1 MITSLSQQLIPI
13 STPPFCPRFG
23 CPAHFTPPVGV
34 KWWERNGTYYTAL
47 TGAVRRFRC
56 HICRRGF
63 SEQTF
68 HIDYYAK
75 RRLDYARVGAEVSS
89 CMGIRAIGRSHGV
102 DHKTVGNKLM
112 RLARQ
117 AMAAQAQL
125 WDAVTLEEDLVADG
139 FESYWVSQYF
149 PNNLHLLAGADSQFL
164 YALNGVTIRRSGRM
178 SEKQLARRERLE
190 RHFRA
195 DPRGV
200 EESFGEILEVASDL
214 ITKSNREMCELRSD
228 EHGAYRRAIFSHGAF
243 SKLCQ
248 EKQSRHI
255 TVSSTAAR
263 TRENP
268 LFAVNYLDRELRKD
282 VAEHV
287 RESTR
292 FSRSVH
298 GTFDRLNVYCLVH
311 NLTKQFRLNDPR
323 TLAQRTHA
331 SQAGIDP
338 QLLHRILG
346 WVYHRRAFRTRSA
359 IRGPIVWQWLRMH
372 TTPLERRRAYL
383 PEFLFA

>member
-1 MITSLSQQLIPI
+1 
-13 STPPFCPRFG
+13 
-23 CPAHFTPPVGV
+23 VGV

-47 TGAVRRFRC
+47 SGAVKRFRC
-56 HICRRGF
+56 RLCRGGF

-75 RRLDYARVGAEVSS
+75 RRLDYARVGAEISS
-89 CMGIRAIGRSHGV
+89 CMGLRAIGRSHGV

-125 WDAVTLEEDLVADG
+125 WDAMSLEEDLVADG
-139 FESYWVSQYF
+139 FESFWVSQYF

-200 EESFGEILEVASDL
+200 EESFGEILEVASAL
-214 ITKSNREMCELRSD
+214 IAKSRRGQCRLRSD
-228 EHGAYRRAIFSHGAF
+228 EHSAYRRAIFSHGAF
-243 SKLCQ
+243 SRLCR
-248 EKQSRHI
+248 EGRSRHI

-298 GTFDRLNVYCLVH
+298 GTFDRLNIYCFVH

-323 TLAQRTHA
+323 AHAWRTHA
-331 SQAGIDP
+331 SQAGLDP
-338 QLLHRILG
+338 KILHRILA
-346 WVYHRRAFRTRSA
+346 WVYHRRAFRSRSA
-359 IRGPIVWQWLRMH
+359 IRGPIVWQWLRIH
-372 TTPLERRRAYL
+372 TTPLERGNAYL
-383 PEFLFA
+383 PGFLCA